1 MEVAGKR
8 QTKAAYSAS
17 RVYSPTRGA
26 NAYAYAPAAA
36 PVEQPHAPAPQPQ
49 KAPRPKPKQRPALSM
64 GCRAAMLLGIAAVA
78 AACLFVVS
86 RYSRIAGEYLVV
98 NDLKTKIEE
107 TQLRVRTLNVEL
119 ECAVSLQNVQDAAA
133 RLGMTYPKADQYVR
147 VGDALPA
154 VAGAGTAAEANNGT
168 AEGA

>member
-8 QTKAAYSAS
+8 QTQAAYSAS

-26 NAYAYAPAAA
+26 NAYAYAPAVA
-36 PVEQPHAPAPQPQ
+36 PVEQPYAPAPQPK
-49 KAPRPKPKQRPALSM
+49 KAPRPKQRPVLSI
-64 GCRAAMLLGIAAVA
+64 GCRAAMLFGIATVA

-86 RYSRIAGEYLVV
+86 RYSRIAGEYLAV

-119 ECAVSLQNVQDAAA
+119 ECAVSIQNVQDAAA
-133 RLGMTYPKADQYVR
+133 RLNMTYPKADQYVR

-154 VAGAGTAAEANNGT
+154 VAGAGNAAEANNGT